1 MSMSDTLTLLGVFAM
16 AGAATS
22 LTRLS
27 FIALEGK
34 LRLPAWFRHALQF
47 VPAAIL
53 TALITP
59 DLLLRNG
66 ALALGFDNHRLL
78 AAIVAVVVAAWSRSV
93 GLTIAIGMGVLIL
106 LEML

>member
-1 MSMSDTLTLLGVFAM
+1 MSATLTLLGVFVL
-16 AGAATS
+16 AGAATY

-27 FIALEGK
+27 FIALEGR
-34 LRLPAWFRHALQF
+34 LRLPAWFRHALQY

-59 DLLLRNG
+59 DLLLRDG
-66 ALALGFDNHRLL
+66 VLSVGPDNHRLL
-78 AAIVAVVVAAWSRSV
+78 AALVAVGVAAWSRSV
-93 GLTIAIGMGVLIL
+93 GLTIAVGMAALLL